1 MDLKEKLKDAYKEI
15 RTENFVKAENIYK
28 DILKKSSNNFE
39 ANLNLGTL
47 YARQSKF
54 HEAVK
59 YLEVAI
65 SQNSKVPQIYNNLG
79 LIYTHLDKNEKAI
92 EVFNKVIKLN
102 SASSVT
108 YCHLGIAYTNLSKVI
123 EAEESYKKSLELDPK
138 NVLSLYNY
146 GTLFKRLNDPK
157 NAEKYLTKAISISPN
172 NFPPYNNLME
182 VYDKSNQNE
191 KLKKLIDD
199 AKSKFKNNTSI
210 NLFDAKLLFKLREY
224 EKVIELLEKIS
235 FDGKEKYKEHNR
247 TELIAKSYDHISNY
261 KKAFEY
267 FKITNEVNYDL
278 NKDIVDKN
286 KYIEVIEKR
295 IKFFDKEKSIDW
307 PVLSEINKNSDP
319 TFLIGFPRSGTTL
332 LDTILRSHPLI
343 DVLEEKP
350 IVDKFVEL
358 LNTKIKSDFKNLKD
372 HKIDKEMRD
381 FYFREKSN
389 YSSKKNCKIV
399 IDKMPLNTV
408 YVGEIVRFFPNAKFI
423 FAIRHPSD
431 CVLSCFMQN
440 FLLNNA
446 MTNFLN
452 LEDSAKLYNQV
463 MILWE
468 LYNNKLK
475 INFHMIRYEDLIEN
489 FETEVKKLLNY
500 LGVDWSNK
508 VTEFYKTSKKRG
520 MLNTP
525 SYNQVSQPLYT
536 KSIGRWKNYQDQFQ
550 DISPILDKWIQ
561 KFSY

>member
-1 MDLKEKLKDAYKEI
+1 MNLKEKLKDAYKEI

>member
-138 NVLSLYNY
+138 NALSLYNY

-210 NLFDAKLLFKLREY
+210 NLFDAKLLFKLKEY

-235 FDGKEKYKEHNR
+235 FDGNEKYKEHNR

-358 LNTKIKSDFKNLKD
+358 LNIKIKSDFKNLKD

-550 DISPILDKWIQ
+550 DISPILDKWIK

>member
-1 MDLKEKLKDAYKEI
+1 
-15 RTENFVKAENIYK
+15 
-28 DILKKSSNNFE
+28 
-39 ANLNLGTL
+39 
-47 YARQSKF
+47 
-54 HEAVK
+54 
-59 YLEVAI
+59 
-65 SQNSKVPQIYNNLG
+65 
-79 LIYTHLDKNEKAI
+79 
-92 EVFNKVIKLN
+92 
-102 SASSVT
+102 
-108 YCHLGIAYTNLSKVI
+108 
-123 EAEESYKKSLELDPK
+123 
-138 NVLSLYNY
+138 
-146 GTLFKRLNDPK
+146 
-157 NAEKYLTKAISISPN
+157 
-172 NFPPYNNLME
+172 ME

-191 KLKKLIDD
+191 KLKKIIND
-199 AKSKFKNNTSI
+199 AKIKFKNNPSI
-210 NLFDAKLLFKLREY
+210 DLFDAKLLFKFKEY

-286 KYIEVIEKR
+286 KYIEVVEKR
-295 IKFFDKEKSIDW
+295 INYFDKEKSIDW
-307 PVLSEINKNSDP
+307 PKLSEINKSSDP
-319 TFLIGFPRSGTTL
+319 IFLIGFPRSGTTL

-350 IVDKFVEL
+350 IVDRFIEL
-358 LNTKIKSDFKNLKD
+358 LNTKIKSDFNNLKNQ
-372 HKIDKEMRD
+372 KIDKEMRD
-381 FYFREKSN
+381 FYFREKDKH
-389 YSSKKNCKIV
+389 SSKKNCKIV

-408 YVGEIVRFFPNAKFI
+408 YVGELVRFFPNAKFI

-463 MILWE
+463 MSLWE
-468 LYNNKLK
+468 LYNSKLK

-500 LGVDWSNK
+500 LGVDWSNE

-536 KSIGRWKNYQDQFQ
+536 KSIGRWKNYQDEFRG
-550 DISPILDKWIQ
+550 ISPILDKWIQ
-561 KFSY
+561 KFGY

>member
-138 NVLSLYNY
+138 NALSLYNY

-191 KLKKLIDD
+191 KLKKLIND

-210 NLFDAKLLFKLREY
+210 NLFDAKLLFKLKEY

-307 PVLSEINKNSDP
+307 PILSEINKNSDP

-358 LNTKIKSDFKNLKD
+358 LNIKIKSDFKNLKD

>member
-138 NVLSLYNY
+138 NALSLYNY

-307 PVLSEINKNSDP
+307 PILSEINKNSDP

-358 LNTKIKSDFKNLKD
+358 LNIKIKSDFKNLKD

>member
-1 MDLKEKLKDAYKEI
+1 MDLKEKLQDAYKEI
-15 RTENFVKAENIYK
+15 RSENFVKAEAIYK
-28 DILKKSSNNFE
+28 DILKTSSNNFE

-65 SQNSKVPQIYNNLG
+65 SQNSQVPQIYNNLG
-79 LIYTHLDKNEKAI
+79 LIYTHLDQNEKAV

-123 EAEESYKKSLELDPK
+123 EAKESYKTSLELDPK
-138 NVLSLYNY
+138 NALSLYNY
-146 GTLFKRLNDPK
+146 GTLFKRLNDPE

-191 KLKKLIDD
+191 KLKKIIND
-199 AKSKFKNNTSI
+199 AKIKFKNNPSI
-210 NLFDAKLLFKLREY
+210 DLFDAKLLFKFKEY

-261 KKAFEY
+261 KKAFKY

-286 KYIEVIEKR
+286 KYIEVVEKR
-295 IKFFDKEKSIDW
+295 TNYFDKEKSIDW
-307 PVLSEINKNSDP
+307 PKLSEINKSSDP
-319 TFLIGFPRSGTTL
+319 IFLIGFPRSGTTL

-350 IVDKFVEL
+350 IVDRFIEL
-358 LNTKIKSDFKNLKD
+358 LNTKIKSDFNNLKNQ
-372 HKIDKEMRD
+372 KIDKEMRD
-381 FYFREKSN
+381 FYFREKDKH
-389 YSSKKNCKIV
+389 SSKKNCKIV

-408 YVGEIVRFFPNAKFI
+408 YVGELVRFFPNAKFI

-463 MILWE
+463 MSLWE
-468 LYNNKLK
+468 LYNSKLK

-500 LGVDWSNK
+500 LGVDWSNE

-536 KSIGRWKNYQDQFQ
+536 KSIGRWKNYQDEFR

-561 KFSY
+561 KFGY

>member
-138 NVLSLYNY
+138 NALSLYNY

-358 LNTKIKSDFKNLKD
+358 LNIKIKSDFKNLKD

>member
-358 LNTKIKSDFKNLKD
+358 LNIKIKSDFKNLKD

>member
-138 NVLSLYNY
+138 NSLSLYNY

-191 KLKKLIDD
+191 KLKKLIND

-358 LNTKIKSDFKNLKD
+358 LNIKIKSDFKNLKD

-475 INFHMIRYEDLIEN
+475 INFHMIRYEDLIDN

>member
-1 MDLKEKLKDAYKEI
+1 MDLKEKLKNAYKEI

-138 NVLSLYNY
+138 NALSLYNY

>member
-1 MDLKEKLKDAYKEI
+1 MDPKEQLQDAYKEI
-15 RTENFVKAENIYK
+15 RAGNFQKAEAIYK
-28 DILKKSSNNFE
+28 DILKISSNNFE
-39 ANLNLGTL
+39 ANLNLGTI

-54 HEAVK
+54 NEAVK

-65 SQNSKVPQIYNNLG
+65 SQNSQVPQIYNNLG
-79 LIYTHLDKNEKAI
+79 LIYTHLDQNEKAI
-92 EVFNKVIKLN
+92 EVLNKVIKLN
-102 SASSVT
+102 SATSVT
-108 YCHLGIAYTNLSKVI
+108 YCHLAIAFTNLSRVI
-123 EAEESYKKSLELDPK
+123 EAKESYKKSLELDPK

-146 GTLFKRLNDPK
+146 GTLFKRLNDPE
-157 NAEKYLTKAISISPN
+157 NAEKYLSNAISVSPN

-182 VYDKSNQNE
+182 IYDKSNQNE
-191 KLKKLIDD
+191 KLKKLIHD
-199 AKSKFKNNTSI
+199 AKNVFNNNSSI
-210 NLFDAKLLFKLREY
+210 DLFEAKLLFKLKEY
-224 EKVIELLEKIS
+224 EKVIEILEKIS
-235 FDGKEKYKEHNR
+235 FDGQEKFKEHNR

-278 NKDIVDKN
+278 NKDLVDKN
-286 KYIEVIEKR
+286 KYTEVVEKR
-295 IKFFDKEKSIDW
+295 IKYFNEEKIIDW
-307 PVLSEINKNSDP
+307 PKSQDVNTDVDQI
-319 TFLIGFPRSGTTL
+319 FLIGFPRSGTTL

-350 IVDKFVEL
+350 IVDRFIEF
-358 LNTKIKSDFKNLKD
+358 LNIKIQSNFKNLRSD
-372 HKIDKEMRD
+372 KIDKEMRD
-381 FYFREKSN
+381 FYFREKGK
-389 YSSKKNCKIV
+389 YSSKKKSKII

-408 YVGEIVRFFPNAKFI
+408 YVAELVRFFPKAKFI

-463 MILWE
+463 MSLWE
-468 LYNNKLK
+468 QYNNKLK
-475 INFHMIRYEDLIEN
+475 INFHLIRYEDLIEK

-500 LGVDWSNK
+500 LGVDWSNE
-508 VTEFYKTSKKRG
+508 VTEFYKTSQKRG

-536 KSIGRWKNYQDQFQ
+536 KSIGRWKNYQDEFQ
-550 DISPILDKWIQ
+550 KINPILDKWIQ
-561 KFSY
+561 KFGY

>member
-191 KLKKLIDD
+191 KLKKLIND

-295 IKFFDKEKSIDW
+295 IKFFNKKKSTDW

-358 LNTKIKSDFKNLKD
+358 LNIKIKSDFKNLKD

>member
-475 INFHMIRYEDLIEN
+475 INFHMIRYEDLIDN

>member
-138 NVLSLYNY
+138 NALSLYNY

>member
-358 LNTKIKSDFKNLKD
+358 LNIKIKSDFKNLKD

-550 DISPILDKWIQ
+550 DISPILDKWIK